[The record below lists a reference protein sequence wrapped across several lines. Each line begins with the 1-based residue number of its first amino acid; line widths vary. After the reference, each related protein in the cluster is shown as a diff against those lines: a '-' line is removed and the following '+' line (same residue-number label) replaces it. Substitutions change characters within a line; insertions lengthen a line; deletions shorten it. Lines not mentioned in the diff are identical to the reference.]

1 MWTPQPQSKD
11 VQRIFTLFKQEPQ
24 ERFLPSF
31 CSGGMRNILSEK
43 QKSSLRRELPS
54 VYCLLTRTFSLKFL
68 HVYDANVQYTNART
82 LREVLPC
89 TFPLWEMREPVG
101 LLTQV
106 YSGSIWRILAR
117 SYYAHFMSNSFP
129 KLHFKNMPGCSEYD
143 PYVHWEYVKV
153 ISAQLRVTRTN
164 RTQREELGWIK
175 Y

>member
-31 CSGGMRNILSEK
+31 CSGGMRNILSET
-43 QKSSLRRELPS
+43 QKSSLRIELPS

-129 KLHFKNMPGCSEYD
+129 KLHFKNTCQDVLNPTLTFTENTLKC
-143 PYVHWEYVKV
+143 
-153 ISAQLRVTRTN
+153 
-164 RTQREELGWIK
+164 
-175 Y
+175 

>member
-31 CSGGMRNILSEK
+31 CSGGMRNILSET

-106 YSGSIWRILAR
+106 YSGSIWEYSLVATMRISCQTVSPSYISKIHAR
-117 SYYAHFMSNSFP
+117 MFWIRP
-129 KLHFKNMPGCSEYD
+129 
-143 PYVHWEYVKV
+143 
-153 ISAQLRVTRTN
+153 LRSLRI
-164 RTQREELGWIK
+164 R
-175 Y
+175 